1 MEDKEM
7 KEMNTSKEDMLLTGN
22 EIDLDEI
29 LKFASGL
36 VRKAQEEKA
45 EDKMEKCK
53 EIVEGVARKYASKW
67 IEREDLEQDLWVV
80 VMELINKCGGIEK
93 TDLPLIA
100 KSCYNRAVDSYRYN
114 RRRCD
119 SKVRLIDESESD
131 DGEYSASGAD
141 QASYFTSKSRTGYDE
156 VILHEVIDLF
166 PKGSRQRKYVVA
178 KLYSFGEIDESFG
191 LEDKL
196 ELPEGDNEADFLK
209 MIGFQSR
216 YPASWGKMK
225 YEIREKIYK
234 YLGIMPESFDDDP
247 KKMLECIKERIENIF
262 SESRSGYINVDRLLK
277 DKVLILMGATEERVW
292 ESMKM
297 SKKLLRGFT
306 KDGKPFIMKNEDK
319 YIKNSAKNEDVI
331 LSREV

>member
-1 MEDKEM
+1 M
-7 KEMNTSKEDMLLTGN
+7 KEINKNEDMLFKGN

-36 VRKAQEEKA
+36 VKKAQEDRA

-80 VMELINKCGGIEK
+80 VMELINNCGGIEN

-114 RRRCD
+114 RKRCD

-131 DGEYSASGAD
+131 DGEYSAGGAD
-141 QASYFTSKSRTGYDE
+141 QSAYYTAKIRTGYDE
-156 VILHEVIDLF
+156 MILHEVIDLF
-166 PKGSRQRKYVVA
+166 PQGSRQRQYVVA

-191 LEDKL
+191 LEDRL
-196 ELPEGDNEADFLK
+196 ELPEGDNEADFVKL
-209 MIGFQSR
+209 IGFQSR
-216 YPASWGKMK
+216 YSSSWGKMK
-225 YEIREKIYK
+225 YEIREKIYR
-234 YLGIMPESFDDDP
+234 YLGMMPESYEEDP
-247 KKMLECIKERIENIF
+247 KKMLECIKDRIETIF

-277 DKVLILMGATEERVW
+277 DKVLILMGTNEERIW
-292 ESMKM
+292 ESMKL

>member
-1 MEDKEM
+1 M
-7 KEMNTSKEDMLLTGN
+7 KEINKNEDMLFKGN

-36 VRKAQEEKA
+36 VKKAQEDRA

-80 VMELINKCGGIEK
+80 VMKLINNCGGIEN

-114 RRRCD
+114 RKRCD

-131 DGEYSASGAD
+131 DGEYSAGGAD
-141 QASYFTSKSRTGYDE
+141 QSAYYTAKTRTGYDE
-156 VILHEVIDLF
+156 MILHEVIDLF
-166 PKGSRQRKYVVA
+166 PQGSRQRQYVVA

-191 LEDKL
+191 LEDRL
-196 ELPEGDNEADFLK
+196 ELPEGDNEADFVKL
-209 MIGFQSR
+209 IGFQSR
-216 YPASWGKMK
+216 YSSSWGKMK
-225 YEIREKIYK
+225 YEIREKIYR
-234 YLGIMPESFDDDP
+234 YLGMMPESYEEDP
-247 KKMLECIKERIENIF
+247 KKMLECIKDRIETIF

-277 DKVLILMGATEERVW
+277 DKVLILMGTNEERIW
-292 ESMKM
+292 ESMKL

>member
-1 MEDKEM
+1 M
-7 KEMNTSKEDMLLTGN
+7 KEINKNEDMLFKGN

-36 VRKAQEEKA
+36 VKKAQEDRA

-80 VMELINKCGGIEK
+80 VMELINNCGGIEN

-114 RRRCD
+114 RKRYD

-131 DGEYSASGAD
+131 DGEYSAGGAD
-141 QASYFTSKSRTGYDE
+141 QSAYYTAKTRTGYDE
-156 VILHEVIDLF
+156 MILHEVIDLF
-166 PKGSRQRKYVVA
+166 PQGSRQRQYVVA
-178 KLYSFGEIDESFG
+178 KLYFFGEIDESFG
-191 LEDKL
+191 LEDRL
-196 ELPEGDNEADFLK
+196 ELPEGDNEADFVKL
-209 MIGFQSR
+209 IGFKSR
-216 YPASWGKMK
+216 YSSSWGKMK
-225 YEIREKIYK
+225 YEIREKIYR
-234 YLGIMPESFDDDP
+234 YLGMMPESYEEDP
-247 KKMLECIKERIENIF
+247 KKMLECIKDRIETIF

-277 DKVLILMGATEERVW
+277 DKVLILMGTNEERIW
-292 ESMKM
+292 ESMKL